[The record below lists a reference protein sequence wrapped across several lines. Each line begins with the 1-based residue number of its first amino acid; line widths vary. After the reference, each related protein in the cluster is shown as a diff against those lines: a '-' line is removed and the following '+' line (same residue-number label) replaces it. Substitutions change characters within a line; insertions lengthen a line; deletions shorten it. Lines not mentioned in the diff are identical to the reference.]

1 MQKDIKELLQFIQS
15 SPSPFHTVE
24 TAGKMLE
31 DAGFTE
37 LDMASVWSLDPGG
50 RYFVRVYGST
60 LLAFAVGEK
69 EGPLRLAAAHT
80 DFPCFRLKP
89 QAGIRKEGYGLL
101 NVEKYGGMMLRTWLD
116 RPLGLAGKVVLRSE
130 DVFAPA
136 VRLVNFP
143 KPLLT
148 IPSLAIHMDREVN
161 DEGKL
166 NPQTDMLPIAAMSGE
181 ELTESFFLDWLAN
194 ELSISP
200 EDILSYE
207 LSAYPFEK
215 GCLCGL
221 QEEFL
226 SSPRLDN
233 LTSTLAC
240 LKGLMSAEPKAFSGL
255 RLTALFDNEEVGSG
269 TKQGADSSFLAD
281 TLHRICLALG
291 RDSGYRRTLAASFLI
306 SADNA
311 HAVHPNHPEYAD
323 RNDRPEMNKGIVIK
337 YNASQKYTT
346 DAVSAAVFAEL
357 CRRCGVPTQRY
368 TNRADLAGGSTLGHI
383 STAHVSVDSL
393 DIGLAQLAM
402 HSAYETA
409 GALDTEY
416 LIRAAAAFYGSA
428 YRKTPEGIEI

>member
-37 LDMASVWSLDPGG
+37 LDMASVWSLAPGG

-166 NPQTDMLPIAAMSGE
+166 NPQMDMLPIAAMSGE
-181 ELTESFFLDWLAN
+181 ELPESFFLDWLAQ
-194 ELSISP
+194 ELEPAP

-269 TKQGADSSFLAD
+269 TKQGAGSAVLNQV
-281 TLHRICLALG
+281 LERI
-291 RDSGYRRTLAASFLI
+291 AAGFMLSV
-306 SADNA
+306 DVA
-311 HAVHPNHPEYAD
+311 HALHPSHSDKCDPSNKPLLGGGVVLKQAAAQTYA
-323 RNDRPEMNKGIVIK
+323 G
-337 YNASQKYTT
+337 
-346 DAVSAAVFAEL
+346 DAEAIAIIRGL
-357 CRRCGVPTQRY
+357 CEAKAIPCQSFV
-368 TNRADLAGGSTLGHI
+368 NRSDIRGGSTLG
-383 STAHVSVDSL
+383 SL
-393 DIGLAQLAM
+393 ASALVPIRTMDIGIPMLAM
-402 HSAYETA
+402 HSAREVMHKDDQL
-409 GALDTEY
+409 ALNKL
-416 LIRAAAAFYGSA
+416 LITFMSN
-428 YRKTPEGIEI
+428 